1 MPLVRLNICAE
12 LLADNSVITHYVCRW
27 RTAADAAAE
36 RTELHLTADT
46 PPAFFSPAVADL
58 AARHWASL
66 ALDLSGA
73 AYVRAPAF
81 RAFLASRSALRRVT
95 AYAGEPDDAQLAC
108 VEEALCDQAVAAS
121 PCILEYACVGFL
133 PSALPPQ
140 QRRLAATLDSAASLR
155 ATPAPLELLVVRL
168 QPLAA
173 LAELHLELS
182 GFRTIELRAEALAGL
197 ALPQLRTLRLSFQLL
212 RGLRLDLGWLGL
224 PRDFVLHVSV
234 GDRLSCNTPLW
245 AVDKLRDRLLRA
257 LQACLRPGDSL
268 CLTRSRDPL
277 TEPEQQQQ
285 LASLCLRNLQLR
297 LPPQTVTYLP
307 AAECVSL
314 EFEGDSGRVCELT
327 WFALQRCTGR
337 VSVDVSRAVPQTLR
351 VLGFDHCLP
360 GGRPWMLCMSGA
372 RQLEGLPAVA
382 GYEPC
387 VLRNRGAV
395 EAGWV

>member
-1 MPLVRLNICAE
+1 MPLVRLSSCAE
-12 LLADNSVITHYVCRW
+12 LLADNSVVTHIVCRW

-46 PPAFFSPAVADL
+46 LPAFFSPAVTSL

-81 RAFLASRSALRRVT
+81 RAFLASCGALRRVT

-133 PSALPPQ
+133 PGALPPQ
-140 QRRLAATLDSAASLR
+140 LRRLAVTLDSAASLR
-155 ATPAPLELLVVRL
+155 ATAAPLELLAVRL
-168 QPLAA
+168 QPLTA

-197 ALPQLRTLRLSFQLL
+197 ALPRLHTLRLCFQLL

-224 PRDFVLHVSV
+224 PRAFVLHLSV
-234 GDRLSCNTPLW
+234 GDRLSCAAPW
-245 AVDKLRDRLLRA
+245 SVDKLRDRLLRA
-257 LQACLRPGDSL
+257 LQVGLHSGDSL
-268 CLTRSRDPL
+268 CLTRSRDSL
-277 TEPEQQQQ
+277 TEPEQQQ
-285 LASLCLRNLQLR
+285 LASLCLAGLHLR
-297 LPPQTVTYLP
+297 LPPQTVTQLP
-307 AAECVSL
+307 AAESVSL

-337 VSVDVSRAVPQTLR
+337 VSVDVCRAVPQMLR

-360 GGRPWMLCMSGA
+360 AGRPWMLCVSGA
-372 RQLEGLPAVA
+372 RQLEGLPAVTA
-382 GYEPC
+382 CEPC
-387 VLRNRGAV
+387 MLRNRAALQ
-395 EAGWV
+395 AGWV